1 MKNNKTLAFCHIIKA
16 SGTTF
21 SDVLRKNHGIRHL
34 DAIPPRNC
42 YVYGR
47 REIERDFKLFPKL
60 NSIAG
65 HGLRPYVDYGS
76 VTDKLQWVTW
86 LRDPQ
91 KRLISGY
98 QHSIEKGGREVDF
111 ETWLQEPNHRNRQVF
126 FLTGNEDD
134 LDGAKKKI
142 EELDIFVGFV
152 ERFDE
157 SLVLLKKLLL
167 NDSFDIDYSKPSN
180 QAKKGMVAKEIHNNI
195 ERYRDLIDH
204 SIGLDQEL
212 YNWAMQ
218 RHMKLLQEQYNK
230 VNLSD
235 EINFTILHGQDSL
248 LQRLNRIGNKAIRNI
263 FYKPIISKN

>member
-65 HGLRPYVDYGS
+65 HGLRPYIDYGS

-98 QHSIEKGGREVDF
+98 QHSIEKGGRKVDF
-111 ETWLQEPNHRNRQVF
+111 ETWLQEPHHRNRQVF
-126 FLTGNEDD
+126 FLTGSEDD

-142 EELDIFVGFV
+142 EELNIFVGFV

-167 NDSFDIDYSKPSN
+167 NESFDIDYAKPSN
-180 QAKKGMVAKEIHNNI
+180 PAKKGSIAKEIQGNL
-195 ERYRDLIDH
+195 ERYEALIDH
-204 SIGLDQEL
+204 NIGLDREL
-212 YNWAMQ
+212 YNWAMK
-218 RHMKLLQEQYNK
+218 RHLRILQEQYNK
-230 VNLSD
+230 VDISGVV
-235 EINFTILHGQDSL
+235 ESVILHSRDSFR
-248 LQRLNRIGNKAIRNI
+248 QRFDRTANKSIRNLL
-263 FYKPIISKN
+263 YKPIISKI